1 MLLFDKQFSFTKLNR
16 ALCYDMCAQHFAAY
30 LEKIRAKI
38 PGNAILFTDWNDYS
52 VFSASMIKRKGDK
65 LVSHA
70 HRVDLCLQAEND
82 QFKKYFIKLST
93 ER

>member
-30 LEKIRAKI
+30 LEKIRVKI
-38 PGNAILFTDWNDYS
+38 PGNAILFTDWNAYS

-70 HRVDLCLQAEND
+70 HRVDLC
-82 QFKKYFIKLST
+82 
-93 ER
+93 